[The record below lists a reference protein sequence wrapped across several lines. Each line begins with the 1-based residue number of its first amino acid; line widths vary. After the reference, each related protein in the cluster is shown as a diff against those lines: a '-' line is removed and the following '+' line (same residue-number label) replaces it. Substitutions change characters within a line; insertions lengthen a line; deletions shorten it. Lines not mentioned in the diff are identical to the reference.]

1 MAARKP
7 QVGWRHPNA
16 DRDLMADMFR
26 FGYVKRIHLASHGKV
41 TEQWTNFVEDLFN
54 TQEAFMNKEKTT
66 VRAVR
71 QQWDARIEL
80 FKKTMGWEDGHC
92 QNLSGFEGDLSE
104 PDATIKM
111 ILNEIQEEEERKK
124 VKENDAK
131 QTEANEVQVILNGL
145 TTSSKKRAYKQ
156 VGDSGGTKDSAG
168 VPANALKSSASS
180 FIDHWMDTSLRS
192 TPSLPYL
199 TDNEALIGKVTRRL
213 DRSEGGTDLIIDAYG
228 DASLLPRKQGWDF
241 AEIAGI
247 LECLGNEALARLFV
261 EFKDDPKYIKE
272 ELKSYGIDA
281 LTTV

>member
-1 MAARKP
+1 MVACKP

-16 DRDLMADMFR
+16 DRNLMADMFR

-66 VRAVR
+66 VRAIR

-80 FKKTMGWEDGHC
+80 FKKTIGWEDGHC

-111 ILNEIQEEEERKK
+111 ILNDIQEEEERKK
-124 VKENDAK
+124 VEKNDAK
-131 QTEANEVQVILNGL
+131 QTEANEVQVILNVL
-145 TTSSKKRAYKQ
+145 TTRAYKQ

-213 DRSEGGTDLIIDAYG
+213 DRSEGGMDLIIDAYG
-228 DASLLPRKQGWDF
+228 DPSSAGPPPGRAVSKQLQSIKPQVPNCSLPPNFSLIASRD
-241 AEIAGI
+241 
-247 LECLGNEALARLFV
+247 
-261 EFKDDPKYIKE
+261 
-272 ELKSYGIDA
+272 
-281 LTTV
+281 